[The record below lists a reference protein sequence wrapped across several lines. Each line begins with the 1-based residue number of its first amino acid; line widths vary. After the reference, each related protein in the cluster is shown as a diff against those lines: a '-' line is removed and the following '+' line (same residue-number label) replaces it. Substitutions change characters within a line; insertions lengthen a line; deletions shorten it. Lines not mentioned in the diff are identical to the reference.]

1 MTLPIVANTAQL
13 LERFSGGPTVEDRW
27 TAARQLMAVR
37 ELMKVVDRPEFQTGF
52 KALGQEAKTGHGI
65 ERLLAVELLVRLSNF
80 VKKLKPEA
88 SNLLK
93 DALEE
98 QLPLLSLV
106 AETKNLP
113 AGAKP
118 AEIRENVALSLT
130 HASSDWVLHYILRA
144 FAEED
149 RSRRCRLE
157 LARQLASRE
166 KSIDRWLEA
175 LAEGPQLRSLSENS
189 GVDSAV
195 TKLRDLA
202 KSLAE
207 TIRKNRDQLTGSIA
221 AGQALADL
229 SERTV
234 RLSRRAPIPSHL
246 DSAAVEVA
254 GLLDELLTALPGLS
268 AEPKAYAVVEIF
280 RNWWQPLSYP
290 EPLQQALVPIVDK
303 LLGRITSLARE
314 EKRSEEL
321 TSRLRQAL
329 GDPKEAA
336 RMLAQ
341 IADRETGLAPEIDD
355 WLHGKKRATSAAVL
369 KRALQSV
376 SSEDIIAAI
385 APLFLEAEE
394 AVAAL
399 EKNSPDETAD
409 HLRRLASRIRSLAT
423 QRGLKTAGEP
433 GEVVQYVPS
442 VHETLTGTIP
452 REPSVRIVRPMVL
465 RQRQDGGEDILV
477 KALVSES

>member
-1 MTLPIVANTAQL
+1 MAASTAQL

-37 ELMKVVDRPEFQTGF
+37 ELVRVVDRPEFQTGF
-52 KALGQEAKTGHGI
+52 KALGQEAKTGEGI
-65 ERLLAVELLVRLSNF
+65 ERLLAVELLVRLSSF

-106 AETKNLP
+106 AEAKDLP
-113 AGAKP
+113 DGAKP

-130 HASSDWVLHYILRA
+130 HASNDWVLHYILRA

-175 LAEGPQLRSLSENS
+175 LAEESQLRSLSKNS

-207 TIRKNRDQLTGSIA
+207 TIRKNRDQLTGSMA
-221 AGQALADL
+221 AGQALAHL
-229 SERTV
+229 SARTV
-234 RLSRRAPIPSHL
+234 QLSRRAPIPSHL

-280 RNWWQPLSYP
+280 RNWWQPLPYP
-290 EPLQQALVPIVDK
+290 ERLQQALAPIVDK

-314 EKRSEEL
+314 KKLSEDL
-321 TSRLRQAL
+321 SLRLRQAL
-329 GDPKEAA
+329 GNPEEAT

-341 IADRETGLAPEIDD
+341 IADRETGLAPEIHD
-355 WLHGKKRATSAAVL
+355 WLRGKKRTTSAAAGAL
-369 KRALQSV
+369 RRALQSV

-394 AVAAL
+394 AVASF
-399 EKNSPDETAD
+399 EKDSPEEMAD
-409 HLRRLASRIRSLAT
+409 HLRRLATRIRSLAT
-423 QRGLKTAGEP
+423 HRGLEIVGEP
-433 GEVVQYVPS
+433 GEVVQYSPS
-442 VHETLTGTIP
+442 AHETLTGIIP
-452 REPSVRIVRPMVL
+452 REPSVQILRPMVI
-465 RQRQDGGEDILV
+465 RRRQDGGEDILV